1 MRPILHR
8 TAPGPDMQTEL
19 HNHSRFCYERTPVSG
34 NRRVSHHTNMEGFR
48 MSSVAGL
55 NVTSTASSYMTAGTS
70 KTNTKETDTKKETGK
85 EESAGAVYD
94 KTSSDSDKKATYS
107 INKMSAEKRAE
118 LVKQMKADEEER
130 QNQLVSIVNKMLTGQ
145 ATKFKQADDSFWS
158 TLAKGGFS
166 VDAAAKAEAQELIS
180 EDGYYGVKQTS
191 ERIFNFASALAG
203 DDPKKM
209 EEMRKAFE
217 KGFKQATKSWGQD
230 LPSISQET
238 YKAVEKMFDD
248 YADSKKVVTDTE
260 EA

>member
-1 MRPILHR
+1 
-8 TAPGPDMQTEL
+8 MQTEL
-19 HNHSRFCYERTPVSG
+19 HNHSIFCYERTPVSG

-55 NVTSTASSYMTAGTS
+55 NVTSTASAYMTAGTS

-118 LVKQMKADEEER
+118 LVKQMKADEEKR

-166 VDAAAKAEAQELIS
+166 VDAAAKKEAQELIS

-191 ERIFNFASALAG
+191 ERIFNFAKAG
-203 DDPKKM
+203 
-209 EEMRKAFE
+209 FTW
-217 KGFKQATKSWGQD
+217 FF
-230 LPSISQET
+230 LPSSKLDSDTTSQPLPSGKISSFSSSG
-238 YKAVEKMFDD
+238 VRI
-248 YADSKKVVTDTE
+248 VVGI
-260 EA
+260 

>member
-1 MRPILHR
+1 
-8 TAPGPDMQTEL
+8 
-19 HNHSRFCYERTPVSG
+19 
-34 NRRVSHHTNMEGFR
+34 

-55 NVTSTASSYMTAGTS
+55 NVTSTASAYMTAGTS

-118 LVKQMKADEEER
+118 LVKQMKADEEKR

-166 VDAAAKAEAQELIS
+166 VDAAAKKEAQELIS

-217 KGFKQATKSWGQD
+217 KGFKQATQSWGQD
-230 LPSISQET
+230 LPSISQDT

-248 YADSKKVVTDTE
+248 YADSKKVITETE